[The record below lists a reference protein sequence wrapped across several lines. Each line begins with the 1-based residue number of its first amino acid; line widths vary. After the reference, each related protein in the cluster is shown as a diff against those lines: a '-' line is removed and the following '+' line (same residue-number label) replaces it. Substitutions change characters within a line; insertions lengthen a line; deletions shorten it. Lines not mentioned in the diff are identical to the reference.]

1 MAVCCPSWRGDKS
14 PFPIK
19 SNELYYSSAFRNAK
33 ASGLSR
39 EKQQTLHTWIHS
51 NCDISNYQCNYYNLT
66 ISLQSRRPEL
76 FKTNKKDTARN
87 PWQFAHLKWRN
98 SISPQLLP
106 QIVVKYKFSML
117 FSNTFFSFHR
127 NKSKTRKDMGVCASL
142 NALLWNSVVA
152 DYLAKKPTGSFGNRA
167 VSSLPVSGDR
177 NSVPATSTTSN
188 NGWLSTESIEDTHT
202 FIKWNKL
209 H

>member
-1 MAVCCPSWRGDKS
+1 MAVCCTSWRGGKS

-66 ISLQSRRPEL
+66 ISLQSRRPEP

-87 PWQFAHLKWRN
+87 QFAHLKWRN

-106 QIVVKYKFSML
+106 QIVVKYKFSKL
-117 FSNTFFSFHR
+117 FSNTLSSFHK
-127 NKSKTRKDMGVCASL
+127 NKSKLMNDTVFVL
-142 NALLWNSVVA
+142 LFFNAVLWNSEFS
-152 DYLAKKPTGSFGNRA
+152 GSLLPSKR
-167 VSSLPVSGDR
+167 VLRLLWKHSRISL
-177 NSVPATSTTSN
+177 TSWWRQEFCASHPHH
-188 NGWLSTESIEDTHT
+188 L
-202 FIKWNKL
+202 
-209 H
+209 

>member
-19 SNELYYSSAFRNAK
+19 SNELYYSSALRNAK

-66 ISLQSRRPEL
+66 ISLQSRRPGL

-106 QIVVKYKFSML
+106 QIAVKYKFSTL

-127 NKSKTRKDMGVCASL
+127 NKSKPRKHMGFCASVSSCSAMKFSGSWL
-142 NALLWNSVVA
+142 PCKGAIRLLWKQSSIFLTSQWRQKFCA
-152 DYLAKKPTGSFGNRA
+152 SHLHHLQQRLAVYRERRG
-167 VSSLPVSGDR
+167 
-177 NSVPATSTTSN
+177 
-188 NGWLSTESIEDTHT
+188 H
-202 FIKWNKL
+202 
-209 H
+209 